1 MKLPGPSDLF
11 RAAGQGYE
19 AIEQT
24 IALVPK
30 AVELMTGASD
40 LLRRAGA
47 VIDRTEALLAGAE
60 RTSAR
65 AAALVDSLEPSL
77 TTLQPIL
84 QTLAD
89 TTSPDEVQAVV
100 KAVDLLPELVE
111 RLATDIM
118 PILNT
123 MDTVSPDLRDLL
135 LVSKELNEILGAIP
149 GLGRAKRKFEEEQDE
164 PGADAPAPNR
174 PPVG

>member
-19 AIEQT
+19 AIEQA

-30 AVELMTGASD
+30 AVELLTGATD
-40 LLRRAGA
+40 LLRRAGT
-47 VIDRTEALLAGAE
+47 VIDRTDALLAGAE

-65 AAALVDSLEPSL
+65 AAALVDTLEPSL
-77 TTLQPIL
+77 TTLTPIL
-84 QTLAD
+84 QILAD

-118 PILNT
+118 PILHT

-135 LVSKELNEILGAIP
+135 LVSKELNEMLGAIP
-149 GLGRAKRKFEEEQDE
+149 GLGRAKRKFAEEQDE
-164 PGADAPAPNR
+164 PAPDIPTPN
-174 PPVG
+174 